1 MAYYVEK
8 GETVSGLT
16 LKNDAIY
23 VSSGGTA
30 TDTVLNYSSFM
41 IVSKGGSANSATIN
55 SGGELHISSGGTA
68 TNTLIQSGGVMSASD
83 DGMWVKSGGVAK
95 GVTLAPSGYL
105 KVYSGGTATNI
116 VENGG
121 YAYIEGQLDGGNPN
135 VKFKSNTFSGLE
147 LGSGRFATVHSGT
160 TANDIT
166 INYSGKLQIFSNGI
180 ANSATVNSGGLLTV
194 FSGGTANDTLV
205 NSGGSLFLSGTANRA
220 TVVSEGRLTILSRGA
235 ANNTTVEG
243 GCIEV
248 SSGGN
253 ANNTVLVSSGLV
265 EITSGGKA
273 NSVTVNLDG
282 NMWIYSGG
290 SASDIMA
297 NSGGYVCISS
307 GGSAKN
313 VVENGGYVFI
323 ADELESSGYSNVTF
337 KKNSFSGLVLTGDG
351 PEKERKATVH
361 SGTTATNTTVNSD
374 GLLDVL
380 DGIAYD
386 TMVNGGTMH
395 VFYGTANSAVVND
408 GGYLAIEP
416 DGIANSVTVNS
427 NGTINIMTG
436 ASVNSATVNPGGH
449 LDILSGGTAT
459 GVVENGGD
467 VYDEDGAEVTFLPNT
482 FSGVALTG
490 GKNATVHSGTIAND
504 TVVNSD
510 SILLV
515 YSSGFANGV
524 TVNRDG
530 KLWIYERGLVNGLT
544 VSSGGEL
551 NVGYDGWLTGRIT
564 FQPGAIVIP
573 DTVGSLDF
581 DLTQTTAGAAPL
593 VNDLSFISNEFT
605 FTLTVN
611 GMQTDGT
618 YKLAGGAAAFDQTVC
633 VFDTR
638 GKSLGTLT
646 VNGGTL
652 STPRADYTLKKNGSN
667 LTVDVVAKM
676 TENGPPEP
684 YNNTLYDKT
693 TGVNEKVTGS
703 YGAWLS
709 APNDEIFIDKIG
721 TVSETVGGIPYSNR
735 VGTDDPIDYGK
746 IVLEHGAKLSF
757 HAEASAAATFTV
769 YSLTPK
775 KNGKYAKKKLATLK
789 LKDKD
794 KDGVF
799 TADSKKPLS
808 LQVSGPYYVS
818 MQFKNKKAEEAYY
831 NVSLNDDYAGAVFY
845 PLGDNTDDWGDM
857 KTAGYGGT
865 VDDLGVINNASLA
878 SGGHIIKNEWI
889 GFGDKFDYTKF
900 TLTSAAELSFTV
912 GAPDGPLKLTVC
924 TLKARTSKKGV
935 TTYSPVTVKTISV
948 KAGQDANL
956 SSLRFES
963 GDYFFKVHSGD
974 IKQSTDYGVQ
984 FTDGTFYSDGDN
996 GWNDILLDKTE
1007 LNENVA
1013 YFYDNKLTGNGS
1025 IHFDKAGND
1034 RASANAAS
1042 FTFGGKQYG
1051 GFVGFGDEL
1060 DFAKISLKQSADV
1073 MFSVT
1078 ATGDATLEVLQLT
1091 LKNGKYTQKSIQ
1103 TVKYKTGDDKA
1114 TSKKAV
1120 HLEVRDGVSYYVSV
1134 KATNTKKTSVDP
1146 RTYYNVSYIVESK
1159 DACALA
1165 RPENSDSLAMTDVI
1179 GSALPGSDLLANA
1192 SALDKLAAAD
1202 DASGWQ
1208 TAAKLA

>member
-68 TNTLIQSGGVMSASD
+68 TNTLIQSGGVMSASDD

-248 SSGGN
+248 SSGGK

-313 VVENGGYVFI
+313 IVENGGYVFI
-323 ADELESSGYSNVTF
+323 ADEQESSGYSNVTF

-436 ASVNSATVNPGGH
+436 ASVNSATVNYGGH
-449 LDILSGGTAT
+449 IEIYSGGTAT
-459 GVVENGGD
+459 NLVENGGD
-467 VYDEDGAEVTFLPNT
+467 LYIEDGAAVTFLPNT
-482 FSGVALTG
+482 FSGLVLN

-510 SILLV
+510 GTLLV

-524 TVNRDG
+524 TVNKDG
-530 KLWIYERGLVNGLT
+530 HLWIYERGLVNGFT

-551 NVGYDGWLTGRIT
+551 NVGYDGWITGRIT
-564 FQPGAIVIP
+564 FLPGAVVVP
-573 DTVGSLDF
+573 DTAGCLDF
-581 DLTQTTAGAAPL
+581 DLTQTTAGATPL
-593 VNDLSFISNEFT
+593 VNDLSFISNTFT

-611 GMQTDGT
+611 GMQPDGT
-618 YKLAGGAAAFDQTVC
+618 YKLAGGAAAFNQTIY

-652 STPRADYTLKKNGSN
+652 STPRADYTLKKSGSN
-667 LTVDVVAKM
+667 LTVDVVSKM

-693 TGVNEKVTGS
+693 NGVNERVTTA
-703 YGAWLS
+703 YGTWLS
-709 APNDEIFIDKIG
+709 APNDEIFLDKSG
-721 TVSETVGGIPYSNR
+721 TVSETVDGVTYFNR
-735 VGTDDPIDYGK
+735 VGTDDPIDYAK

-757 HAEASAAATFTV
+757 HAEATAAATFAV

-775 KNGKYAKKKLATLK
+775 KNGNYKKTKLLTLK

-799 TADSKKPLS
+799 TADSKKLLS
-808 LQVSGPYYVS
+808 LQTSGDYYVS
-818 MQFKNKKAEEAYY
+818 MEFKDKKAGEAFY
-831 NVSLNDDYAGAVFY
+831 NVTLNDGDKGSVFY

-857 KTAGYGGT
+857 KTAGYGGA
-865 VDDLGVINNASLA
+865 VDDLGIINGASLA
-878 SGGHIIKNEWI
+878 SGGRVVKDEWI
-889 GFGDKFDYTKF
+889 GFGDKFDYKKF
-900 TLTSAAELSFTV
+900 TLESAAELSFTAS
-912 GAPDGPLKLTVC
+912 APDGPLKLTIC
-924 TLKARTSKKGV
+924 TLKAKTKNEV
-935 TTYSPVTVKTISV
+935 TTYSPVTVKTVTV
-948 KAGQDANL
+948 KAGQDATLNA
-956 SSLRFES
+956 LRLEA
-963 GDYFFKVHSGD
+963 GDYFFKVQSGD
-974 IKQSTDYGVQ
+974 IRKSTDYGVQ
-984 FTDGTFYSDGDN
+984 LTSGTFYTDCDG
-996 GWNDILLDKTE
+996 GWNDILLDKKA
-1007 LNENVA
+1007 LNENAA
-1013 YFYDNKLTGNGS
+1013 YFYNNKLGGNGS
-1025 IHFDKAGND
+1025 ICFDKAGND
-1034 RASANAAS
+1034 KTSANAAK
-1042 FTFGGKQYG
+1042 FTFDGKQYG

-1060 DFAKISLKQSADV
+1060 DFAKLTLTQSADV
-1073 MFSVT
+1073 TFTVT
-1078 ATGDATLEVLQLT
+1078 ATADVTFEVIQVT
-1091 LKNGKYTQKSIQ
+1091 QNGGNYTKKSLQ
-1103 TVKYKTGDDKA
+1103 TVKYKAGDDNA
-1114 TSKKAV
+1114 TSKKPV
-1120 HLEVRDGVSYYVSV
+1120 HLERKDGVSYYLSV
-1134 KATNTKKTSVDP
+1134 KATNTKQTSVDP
-1146 RTYYNVSYIVESK
+1146 RAYYNVSYVVEAHES
-1159 DACALA
+1159 CALA
-1165 RPENSDSLAMTDVI
+1165 MPETDNWGISD
-1179 GSALPGSDLLANA
+1179 ALSFASSCSDLLADG
-1192 SALDKLAAAD
+1192 SAFDKLAATG
-1202 DASGWQ
+1202 DASSWQ
-1208 TAAKLA
+1208 TIANLA